1 MNTDREQIKYA
12 VQEMLNDVI
21 EQGFHHLVNHPQQ
34 SDALNKII
42 KDASEEMNY
51 QLLKVDSHSHK
62 PGSPRTFP
70 DYFFRCPEKEFA
82 ASARTPKDS
91 TCGYPAV
98 ETSIETTRFY

>member
-62 PGSPRTFP
+62 PGSPELHAHFQTISSDAQRKSLLLLHELQKIQQVDIP
-70 DYFFRCPEKEFA
+70 RLK
-82 ASARTPKDS
+82 R
-91 TCGYPAV
+91 V
-98 ETSIETTRFY
+98 